1 MKNVFID
8 CGFHHGEG
16 LTHFIDMLGID
27 QTWDVHCFEPNPE
40 CHMIERLTDLLP
52 IDFGNNVFPHES
64 AVWIADGE
72 TDFTQ
77 ENWEISNSGS
87 PKNPC
92 PLDGWAS
99 CIAGLNKAWPGL
111 MTPIKVPCI
120 DFSAFVERFGK
131 PCCPAC
137 EEAGGNVFCG
147 HPFHGELP
155 PDECEIYCKMDI
167 EGAEFAVLRKMLKDG
182 TVKYLKKLWV
192 EFHERYIPGENRQ
205 TKAALIRELSL
216 YTEVEEWH

>member
-27 QTWDVHCFEPNPE
+27 QTWEVHCFEPNPE
-40 CHMIERLTDLLP
+40 CHTLERIRGLMELCLSDRL
-52 IDFGNNVFPHES
+52 VFPHRK
-64 AVWIADGE
+64 AVWIKDG
-72 TDFTQ
+72 TVNFSQ

-92 PLDGWAS
+92 VLDGWAS
-99 CIAGLNKAWPGL
+99 CITELNKAWPGL
-111 MTPIKVPCI
+111 MPPIEVPCI
-120 DFSAFVERFGK
+120 DFSKFLLERRVFHFGK
-131 PCCPAC
+131 
-137 EEAGGNVFCG
+137 
-147 HPFHGELP
+147 
-155 PDECEIYCKMDI
+155 CEIYCKMDI

-182 TVKYLKKLWV
+182 TVKYFKKLWV

-216 YTEVEEWH
+216 YTEIEEWH